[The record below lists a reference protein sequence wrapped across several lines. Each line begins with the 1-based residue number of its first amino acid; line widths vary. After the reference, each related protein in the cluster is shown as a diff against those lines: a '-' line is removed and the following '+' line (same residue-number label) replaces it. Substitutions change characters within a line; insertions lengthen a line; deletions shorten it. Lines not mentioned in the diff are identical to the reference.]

1 MPESELIDLGIQLGF
16 SFVASVFALLVWVR
30 NREGAWLWVIL
41 GVLIQYVSHLLSLLR
56 YLGLIG
62 KDSVVIAGLSL
73 VGWLPSAVSSLS
85 FCLAFAT
92 LWRSLDRRDA
102 PLLVDKTSRKK

>member
-1 MPESELIDLGIQLGF
+1 MPDTELIDLGLQLGF

-41 GVLIQYVSHLLSLLR
+41 GVLTQYVSHLLSLLR
-56 YLGLIG
+56 YLGLVS
-62 KDSVVIAGLSL
+62 KDAIVIAGFSL
-73 VGWLPSAVSSLS
+73 VGWLPTAVSSLS

-102 PLLVDKTSRKK
+102 PLVVDKSPRKK